1 MSSTAQNSTTTSG
14 QKLWE
19 VSPALLIAVTD
30 RGIFLPAAEA
40 RPEWELGPRHLH
52 LLEGLARGARPVVE
66 ILDELGAN
74 SDGGELLGFL
84 NELVERHLINATAE
98 RADSAPRPRRDTAAA
113 PAFPAGDRII
123 LITPLLFRIT
133 PAGFDLLDH
142 DGGLRLRLDAAE
154 LAIAAEFR
162 VPKTADEAL
171 VANRAAAARDRVA
184 EPEYRALLR
193 RLASAGLLER
203 LDPDNPTQRHGFA
216 SNDREMRKALK
227 VQWTLERV
235 VREEMAARDAE
246 EDARA
251 ARTGTRRTKVLPFH
265 FQWQLAPLSLG
276 MLMAYAM
283 KYEGGRLGER
293 YDFRASWT
301 GDESKIPPASE
312 PAAVFL
318 FSHYI
323 WSSVQNL
330 DHSARVKAANPRHV
344 TIHGGPNV
352 PKYPGD
358 VDTYFAAHPHVDVAV
373 HGEGEI
379 TLAEALDA
387 LAPELAHGGTPKL
400 SVLADVPGL
409 TVRDGARIVRTA
421 ERSRLT
427 KLDEIPSPF
436 LNGLFDR
443 FVDAELQSCVVETN
457 RGCPYG
463 CTFCDWGSATTQRI
477 RQFSLDRVFAEL
489 EWCASNGSKVIALA
503 DANFGIFERDVAI
516 AEKIAEL
523 RGRYGYP
530 HHFGVNYAKNSIKH
544 LKPIVKILCDA
555 GILAYGQLS
564 LQSTDKDTLATIRR
578 SNIKLEKYDELAQ
591 EFRQAGLPLFIDLMM
606 GLPGATVQ
614 SFRNDLQEA
623 IDREVIPKAY
633 PTQLLVNSPMN
644 EPAYREAN
652 KIVVKPGEFVTSSA
666 SFSEDDYAAMKRV
679 RRMFMLLWKFGVLRH
694 VANYVRQEL
703 DLAEM
708 DFYERLWRDAQVKRG
723 RWAMIAFTLD
733 VVPGLMIPP
742 GRWQTLLDE
751 VHDYLVEELGV
762 ADDSAL
768 ATVLAVQ
775 NLMLPARHRRFPETI
790 EVAHDFAAWHAA
802 MVAAKDAGHQRDW
815 PTVVPALRTLP
826 PGTLTAEDPNNVC
839 VFGMGQTVD
848 SDPWGVWELASP
860 VSRPVLPLHA
870 VID

>member
-1 MSSTAQNSTTTSG
+1 MSSTAQDSITTSG
-14 QKLWE
+14 PSRWNI
-19 VSPALLIAVTD
+19 SPALLIAVTD
-30 RGIFLPAAEA
+30 RGVFLPAAEA
-40 RPEWELGPRHLH
+40 RPEWELGPRHLD
-52 LLEGLARGARPVVE
+52 LLEGLARGDRPAVE
-66 ILDELGAN
+66 ILDQLGADR
-74 SDGGELLGFL
+74 DGGELLGFL
-84 NELVERHLINATAE
+84 NELSERHLVSVAE
-98 RADSAPRPRRDTAAA
+98 EWSGSAPPQLREAGSA
-113 PAFPAGDRII
+113 PEFPAGDRLI
-123 LITPLLFRIT
+123 LITPLLFRVT

-142 DGGLRLRLDAAE
+142 DGTVRARLGAAA
-154 LAIAAEFR
+154 LAVAAEFR
-162 VPKTADEAL
+162 VPKTPEEVQAASCD
-171 VANRAAAARDRVA
+171 AAARDRIA
-184 EPEYRALLR
+184 ESEFHSLLH
-193 RLASAGLLER
+193 RLGAAGLLER

-246 EDARA
+246 AKVRA
-251 ARTGTRRTKVLPFH
+251 ARTGRQLTKVLPFH

-283 KYEGGRLGER
+283 KYDGGRLGEH

-301 GDESKIPPASE
+301 GDSNKIPPASE

-330 DHSARVKAANPRHV
+330 EHSALAKAANPRHV

-409 TVRDGARIVRTA
+409 TFRDGARTVRTA
-421 ERSRLT
+421 DRPRLT
-427 KLDEIPSPF
+427 DLDTIPSPF

-477 RQFSLDRVFAEL
+477 RQFSLERVFAEL
-489 EWCASNGSKVIALA
+489 EWCAKNGSKVIALA

-564 LQSTDKDTLATIRR
+564 LQSTDKGTLATVRR

-652 KIVVKPGEFVTSSA
+652 KIVAKPGELVTSSA
-666 SFSEDDYAAMKRV
+666 TFTEADYESMKRV

-694 VANYVRQEL
+694 VANYLRQEVG
-703 DLAEM
+703 LAEM
-708 DFYERLWRDAQVKRG
+708 DFYERLWRDAQNDRG
-723 RWAMIAFTLD
+723 RWSMIAFTLD
-733 VVPGLMIPP
+733 TVPSLMIPP
-742 GRWQTLLDE
+742 GRWRTLLDE
-751 VHDYLVEELGV
+751 VHDYLVDEIGV

-790 EVAHDFAAWHAA
+790 ELGHDFSAWHAA

-826 PGTLTAEDPNNVC
+826 PGTLTVEDPNNVC